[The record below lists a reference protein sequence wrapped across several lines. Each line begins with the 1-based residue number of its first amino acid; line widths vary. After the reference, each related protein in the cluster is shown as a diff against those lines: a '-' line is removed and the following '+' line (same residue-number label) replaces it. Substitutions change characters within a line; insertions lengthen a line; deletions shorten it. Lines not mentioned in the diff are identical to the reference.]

1 MWCPSRNRCP
11 AGGLVGDRPGEIGA
25 GRWGG
30 LWSRQRLSLWEV
42 SYSEARRR
50 TVCNCGLIGAREE
63 FVEVMNAGNGLKRGA
78 VRAGVLP

>member
-1 MWCPSRNRCP
+1 MPSWWLEIDLEKLGL
-11 AGGLVGDRPGEIGA
+11 GGGA
-25 GRWGG
+25 ICVQGG

-50 TVCNCGLIGAREE
+50 TVCNCGLIGAREA

>member
-1 MWCPSRNRCP
+1 M
-11 AGGLVGDRPGEIGA
+11 
-25 GRWGG
+25 
-30 LWSRQRLSLWEV
+30 WSRQRLSLWEV